1 MVLPLRLSQNQYQIN
16 TYNLIL
22 ETKYCFSMS
31 LENQQLEEKLGEFA
45 PNLDVAN
52 MQNIL
57 IN

>member
-1 MVLPLRLSQNQYQIN
+1 MPPLRLSQNQYQIN

-31 LENQQLEEKLGEFA
+31 LETQQQENKVGKFA
-45 PNLDVAN
+45 PNLGIAN
-52 MQNIL
+52 IQNIL